1 MAYNGWKNKDTWL
14 VNVWWGDYFLQIVEE
29 EERSLSADELEQ
41 MVEEFKPDLD
51 GFWSDI
57 LNLFEP
63 DWHELAEHY
72 QYDGGEED
80 A

>member
-1 MAYNGWKNKDTWL
+1 MENKDTWL
-14 VNVWWGDYFLQIVEE
+14 VNIWWGDYFHQIVEE
-29 EERSLSADELEQ
+29 EGRSLSADELEQ

-63 DWHELAEHY
+63 DWYELAEHY
-72 QYDGGEED
+72 KYEGEEE
-80 A
+80 